1 MPNHFLLSFPGI
13 YMQFFSG
20 FEIIIES
27 GAPILVFSHLQEAA
41 EHCRKPVI
49 NAGDGVG
56 EHPTQALLDVFTI
69 REEIGTVNRLTVS
82 IYRLRFYLVLDLALK
97 RLVLINLTF

>member
-1 MPNHFLLSFPGI
+1 MMAG
-13 YMQFFSG
+13 YCDV
-20 FEIIIES
+20 IIIRHPKP
-27 GAPILVFSHLQEAA
+27 GAVQAAA

-69 REEIGTVNRLTVS
+69 REEIGTVNNITVS
-82 IYRLRFYLVLDLALK
+82 LK
-97 RLVLINLTF
+97 QFCLKCFLSDKLILTNTNNIEVNVEFPTAQQLTAKFHQL